1 VTSVAALA
9 AAYQKGLA
17 MWPRL
22 TLCFAFIFLCAAESQ
37 AQLFWRARSPQVSSS
52 CPGGVCPTNAAPQAT
67 YRPIATAAV
76 QPFKTVANRG
86 HWSYPGDITSHLEG
100 THGVATAGMTREQKL
115 SYHDSLH
122 EGTASRYRS
131 VSGTTGYGSAG
142 AVSYG
147 SAGGF
152 AVGSRDS
159 DGAVI
164 TSLGSTGGVSVV
176 TSTTTTSTE
185 VTALAMRSDFR
196 KALMDAAKASREK
209 GEITVAEY
217 FKIAALSR
225 IPKVLANLE
234 ASVHE
239 AAIEE
244 GIATVQAP
252 DWNAII
258 DFIERLIPLIIKLI
272 DLFSFD
278 VNGLNTMQ
286 YANVSPR
293 LDHSDS
299 RLLCD
304 WTGLAS

>member
-1 VTSVAALA
+1 MLRLSLCLALV
-9 AAYQKGLA
+9 
-17 MWPRL
+17 
-22 TLCFAFIFLCAAESQ
+22 ILCAAESQ

-52 CPGGVCPTNAAPQAT
+52 CPGGVCPTNSAPQAA
-67 YRPIATAAV
+67 YRPIATTAI
-76 QPFKTVANRG
+76 QPFKTVANRAFEMACDVA
-86 HWSYPGDITSHLEG
+86 WITPVSA
-100 THGVATAGMTREQKL
+100 HGVATAGMTREQKL

-185 VTALAMRSDFR
+185 VTALARRSDFR

>member
-1 VTSVAALA
+1 MLRLSLCLALV
-9 AAYQKGLA
+9 
-17 MWPRL
+17 
-22 TLCFAFIFLCAAESQ
+22 ILCAAESQ
-37 AQLFWRARSPQVSSS
+37 AQLLGWRARSPQVSSS
-52 CPGGVCPTNAAPQAT
+52 CPGGVCPSNSAPQAT
-67 YRPIATAAV
+67 YRPIATTAI
-76 QPFKTVANRG
+76 QPFKAVANRG

-100 THGVATAGMTREQKL
+100 THGVATAGMSREQKL

-142 AVSYG
+142 SF
-147 SAGGF
+147 S
-152 AVGSRDS
+152 VGSRDS

-185 VTALAMRSDFR
+185 VTTLARRSDFR

-252 DWNAII
+252 DWGAII

-272 DLFSFD
+272 DLFSYD
-278 VNGLNTMQ
+278 VSGLNTMQ